1 MRAWIIRFA
10 SLYVFDV
17 VVLLLIGGFTP
28 GVRVGWSALWAS
40 LILTAATLWLKPL
53 VHGWFRSLA
62 SRSAAGRSRI
72 REKLVQYGLVLT
84 VAALI
89 WVLLIVLRGV
99 HVGGF
104 FFLWGWIAPPVAL
117 TIAWGIYDLL
127 DDRIEARAGALYDR
141 ATGGRRA
148 ADTTA
153 SGATPPIPPASAYPG
168 GTTRPRRDDG
178 LTDEQRRM
186 LDEL

>member
-28 GVRVGWSALWAS
+28 GVRVGVSAFWAG
-40 LILTAATLWLKPL
+40 LLLTAATLWLKPL
-53 VHGWFRSLA
+53 IHRWFQSMA
-62 SRSAAGRSRI
+62 ARSAAGRSKL
-72 REKLVQYGLVLT
+72 REKLVQYLLVLA
-84 VAALI
+84 VAAII

-104 FFLWGWIAPPVAL
+104 FFVWGWIAPPVAL
-117 TIAWGIYDLL
+117 TIAWAIYDLL
-127 DDRIEARAGALYDR
+127 DDRVEASAGRLYDR
-141 ATGGRRA
+141 ATGRRETTEA
-148 ADTTA
+148 ASA
-153 SGATPPIPPASAYPG
+153 SAPPIPPAGGYPG
-168 GTTRPRRDDG
+168 GSTPSRRDDG